1 MRVSFVIFLLFSC
14 FFYSPAPV
22 SAEEALSWHTCVKE
36 AAKNHPDLISAEE
49 GIKQSEA
56 TKKVTASA
64 LFPQVN
70 SNLDVSTGRTDNGTV
85 SAAGDT
91 YAYGVTGSQL
101 IFDGAKTINNVNA
114 AKENIKAA
122 KENFRFT
129 SVDVRLRLRKAFVNL
144 LKAQEGVQI
153 AEDIHKIR
161 NKNLARIMLRYRS
174 GLEHKG
180 ALLTAEAN
188 LSKAK
193 LEIAIAN
200 RDVTVSQRQLA
211 KEMGKIGSTSL
222 AVNGDFEVKESVA
235 QKPDFEILAKNNP
248 SLQQLAAQVNSA
260 DFGVK
265 AAYANFAP
273 TLSGTASADKNDSR
287 WSPHNDQW
295 NLGLSVSMPI
305 FEGGLRV
312 AQVEQA
318 KASLNQLKANEKS
331 TKDGLIFTLEQTWA
345 LLQDAIENVKVQKEV
360 LIATEERSKIA
371 QAQYSI
377 GFITF
382 DNWTIIEDNLVSA
395 KNTYLSAQADALL
408 AEANWIQA
416 KGETLEYD

>member
-1 MRVSFVIFLLFSC
+1 MRVSFIIFLLFSC
-14 FFYSPAPV
+14 VFYSPAPV
-22 SAEEALSWHTCVKE
+22 SAEGMLSWHDCVKE

-56 TKKVTASA
+56 TKKITASA

-70 SNLDVSTGRTDNGTV
+70 SNLNVSTGRTDNGTV
-85 SAAGDT
+85 SAAGDNYT
-91 YAYGVTGSQL
+91 YGVTGSQL

-153 AEDIHKIR
+153 AEDIYKIR
-161 NKNLARIMLRYRS
+161 SKNLALIMLRYRS

-200 RDVTVSQRQLA
+200 RGVIVSQRQLA

-222 AVNGDFEVKESVA
+222 AVNGDFEVKESFA

-248 SLQQLAAQVNSA
+248 SFQQLAAQVNSA

-273 TLSGTASADKNDSR
+273 TLSGSASANKNDSR
-287 WSPHNDQW
+287 WAPHDDQW
-295 NLGLSVSMPI
+295 NLGLSVSMPV
-305 FEGGLRV
+305 FEGGLRI
-312 AQVEQA
+312 AQV
-318 KASLNQLKANEKS
+318 
-331 TKDGLIFTLEQTWA
+331 
-345 LLQDAIENVKVQKEV
+345 
-360 LIATEERSKIA
+360 
-371 QAQYSI
+371 
-377 GFITF
+377 
-382 DNWTIIEDNLVSA
+382 
-395 KNTYLSAQADALL
+395 
-408 AEANWIQA
+408 
-416 KGETLEYD
+416 

>member
-1 MRVSFVIFLLFSC
+1 M
-14 FFYSPAPV
+14 
-22 SAEEALSWHTCVKE
+22 AEEALSWHTCVKE

-85 SAAGDT
+85 SAAGDNYT
-91 YAYGVTGSQL
+91 YGVTGSQL

-144 LKAQEGVQI
+144 LKAQEGVHI
-153 AEDIHKIR
+153 AKDIYKIR
-161 NKNLARIMLRYRS
+161 SKNLALIMLRYRS

-200 RDVTVSQRQLA
+200 RDVIVSQRQLA
-211 KEMGKIGSTSL
+211 KEMGEIGSTSL

-248 SLQQLAAQVNSA
+248 SFQQLAAQVNSA

-273 TLSGTASADKNDSR
+273 TLSGSASANKNDSR
-287 WSPHNDQW
+287 WAPHDDQW
-295 NLGLSVSMPI
+295 NLGLSVSMPV
-305 FEGGLRV
+305 FEGGLRI

-318 KASLNQLKANEKS
+318 KAALNQLKANEKS
-331 TKDGLIFTLEQTWA
+331 TRDGLIFTLEQTWA
-345 LLQDAIENVKVQKEV
+345 LLQDAIENVKVQKEI
-360 LIATEERSKIA
+360 LFATEERSKIA

-377 GFITF
+377 GFMTF

-395 KNTYLSAQADALL
+395 KNTYLSAQAAALL

>member
-14 FFYSPAPV
+14 FFYPPVPV

-91 YAYGVTGSQL
+91 YTYGVTGSQL

-371 QAQYSI
+371 EAQYSI

>member
-1 MRVSFVIFLLFSC
+1 
-14 FFYSPAPV
+14 
-22 SAEEALSWHTCVKE
+22 
-36 AAKNHPDLISAEE
+36 
-49 GIKQSEA
+49 
-56 TKKVTASA
+56 
-64 LFPQVN
+64 
-70 SNLDVSTGRTDNGTV
+70 
-85 SAAGDT
+85 
-91 YAYGVTGSQL
+91 
-101 IFDGAKTINNVNA
+101 VNA

-371 QAQYSI
+371 EAQYSI

>member
-1 MRVSFVIFLLFSC
+1 MRISFVIFLLFSC
-14 FFYSPAPV
+14 FFYPSTLV
-22 SAEEALSWHTCVKE
+22 MAEEALSWHTCVKE

-85 SAAGDT
+85 SAAGDNYT
-91 YAYGVTGSQL
+91 YGVTGSQL

-144 LKAQEGVQI
+144 LKAQEGVHI
-153 AEDIHKIR
+153 AKDIYKIR
-161 NKNLARIMLRYRS
+161 SKNLALIMLRYRS

-200 RDVTVSQRQLA
+200 RDVIVSQRQLA
-211 KEMGKIGSTSL
+211 KEMGEIGSTSL

-248 SLQQLAAQVNSA
+248 SFQQLAAQVNSA

-273 TLSGTASADKNDSR
+273 TLSGSASANKNDSR
-287 WSPHNDQW
+287 WAPHDDQW
-295 NLGLSVSMPI
+295 NLGLSVSMPV
-305 FEGGLRV
+305 FEGGLRI

-318 KASLNQLKANEKS
+318 KAALNQLKANEKS
-331 TKDGLIFTLEQTWA
+331 TRDGLIFTLEQTWA
-345 LLQDAIENVKVQKEV
+345 LLQDAIENVKVQKEI
-360 LIATEERSKIA
+360 LFATEERSKIA

-377 GFITF
+377 GFMTF

-395 KNTYLSAQADALL
+395 KNTYLSAQAAALL